1 MRKLQR
7 YIAAQVWGSVMG
19 VLLVIVS
26 LDAIADLVDQL
37 SQLKGDYTFLEA
49 LFYVVLYIP
58 SSVCDYLPLA
68 ALVGCLIGLGL
79 LANSSEL
86 VVMRAAG
93 VSVRQLIWSVM
104 RPVLL
109 FIIVGALVGEYVSPY
124 TDQYA
129 DSRRDLLQGHERAL
143 QSERGLWFREGS
155 EYMHFNAVLPNGRL
169 YGITRYKFADG
180 GRLEQA
186 SFIRSAIYQ
195 GDHWVEQGGEITQFD
210 AEDKVD
216 REEFISRNWYTEIS
230 PSLLNVL
237 VLDPDELP
245 MQRLYAYANYQEKQ
259 NIDSSE
265 YRLAFWQKALQP
277 LATLSLVMIAISF
290 IFGPLRQTT
299 MGFRVFIGVIVGLV
313 FQTSQKLFGP
323 MSIIMGFS
331 PMFAVL
337 IPIAFCFAFGW
348 LLIKRS
354 Q

>member
-1 MRKLQR
+1 MRKLRR
-7 YIAAQVWGSVMG
+7 YVALQVLSSILG

-26 LDAIADLVDQL
+26 LDFVADLVDQL
-37 SQLKGDYTFLEA
+37 SQLKGKYTLLEA

-58 SSVCDYLPLA
+58 SSVCDFLPLA
-68 ALVGCLIGLGL
+68 ALVGCLIGLGV

-93 VSVRQLIWSVM
+93 VSIRGIIWAVM
-104 RPVLL
+104 RPVFL
-109 FIIVGALVGEYVSPY
+109 FIIGGALIGEYVAPY

-143 QSERGLWFREGS
+143 QSERGLWFREGN

-169 YGITRYKFADG
+169 YGITRYRFDDG
-180 GRLEQA
+180 GKLDQA
-186 SFIRSAIYQ
+186 SFIRSAIFQKDY
-195 GDHWVEQGGEITQFD
+195 WVEQGGEITQFD
-210 AEDKVD
+210 NTGTIS
-216 REEFISRNWYTEIS
+216 RQEFVTRNWYTEIS
-230 PSLLNVL
+230 PGLLNVL
-237 VLDPDELP
+237 VLEPDELP
-245 MQRLYAYANYQEKQ
+245 MQRLYTYANYQEKQ

-277 LATLSLVMIAISF
+277 AATLSLVMIAISF

-299 MGFRVFIGVIVGLV
+299 MGFRVFIGVIVGLI
-313 FQTSQKLFGP
+313 FQTSQKLLGP
-323 MSIIMGFS
+323 MSIILGFS

-337 IPIAFCFAFGW
+337 IPILFCFTFGW
-348 LLIKRS
+348 FLIKRS